1 MQGFLD
7 RDIPVGVLV
16 LDSPWMTH
24 YNTYIPNPDRYPEF
38 ETMVSDF
45 RALGVRTVVWTTQMI
60 NSSGFDFEM
69 GGDLYEGPSPD
80 FLPAQECGYF
90 VNGTTPST

>member
-1 MQGFLD
+1 
-7 RDIPVGVLV
+7 
-16 LDSPWMTH
+16 
-24 YNTYIPNPDRYPEF
+24 
-38 ETMVSDF
+38 
-45 RALGVRTVVWTTQMI
+45 MI